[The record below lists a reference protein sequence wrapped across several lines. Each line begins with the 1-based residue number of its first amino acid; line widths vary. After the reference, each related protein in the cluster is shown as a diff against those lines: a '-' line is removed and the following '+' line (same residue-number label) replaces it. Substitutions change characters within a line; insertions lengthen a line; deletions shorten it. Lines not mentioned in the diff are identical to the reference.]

1 MTLEKLKEYRK
12 KKKEKD
18 NKSVRSADK
27 GCFDP
32 RPHTL
37 TQYFVP
43 MSSQIW
49 LKQVDGHFQRLNLQN
64 YM

>member
-1 MTLEKLKEYRK
+1 MTLEKLKRIQKEK
-12 KKKEKD
+12 EEKD

-27 GCFDP
+27 DYFDP
-32 RPHTL
+32 RPHIL

-43 MSSQIW
+43 MGSQIW